1 MFAALPR
8 AAVLARRPASFLA
21 RFKPTTSAQAR
32 LDVDSLPE
40 HLKRD
45 LGLAGGRS
53 SPPRDPFRD

>member
-8 AAVLARRPASFLA
+8 IAVLPRCPASFIERLKEIRSA
-21 RFKPTTSAQAR
+21 RAA
-32 LDVDSLPE
+32 LDVESLPE

-45 LGLAGGRS
+45 LGLVAGRS